1 MTDKKYNVES
11 EEDASELADLID
23 RLMQSGSGH
32 INIKADGGE
41 GFNVQTVKSTDCCG
55 TKGACCQP
63 TELSDEDDE
72 Y

>member
-1 MTDKKYNVES
+1 MTDNKYNFEGR
-11 EEDASELADLID
+11 EDPSELADLID
-23 RLMQSGSGH
+23 RLMESGSGH
-32 INIKADGGE
+32 INISTDGGM

-63 TELSDEDDE
+63 TELADEDDD